1 MDEMDVLNR
10 AEELVEALAEYV
22 RGDPRLCRLAPL
34 RGMVERLH
42 ALLTTHAEPK
52 T

>member
-1 MDEMDVLNR
+1 MDVLNR